1 LPASNTTKNIFITGA
16 SGCVGHYVFDKLVR
30 HPDYH
35 LYLMVRHPEKLRYDP
50 SLFPNVTLI
59 REGLENIKNQSKL
72 LKEMDYLVHSA
83 AGWGVTSHNFEHSI
97 DLFNQ
102 LDPARCQKVIYFST
116 ASILGV
122 DNKVNDRV
130 GEVGTPYIKGK
141 YLFHKELPKLAV
153 YDKTVS
159 LYPTWVLGGDDRHPY
174 SHAMEGLKNSRKWLW
189 LLRFLSAD
197 FTFHFIHAEDIAL
210 IVEHLLEYAA
220 EEREFVLGN
229 RAISVDQL
237 IQELCDHYRA
247 KRYFSVRIF
256 PELIKSIAF
265 LTGKKISDWDKYC
278 LEQKNFIYRTVNPAD
293 FGMSPVFP
301 KISQVLESLR

>member
-1 LPASNTTKNIFITGA
+1 MKKIFITGA
-16 SGCVGHYVFDKLVR
+16 SGCVGHYVFDKLVK

-35 LYLMVRHPEKLRYDP
+35 LYLMVRNPNKLRYDP
-50 SLFPNVTLI
+50 SLFPNVTVV
-59 REGLENIKNQSKL
+59 EEDIKDIGKRSDL
-72 LKEMDYLVHSA
+72 LKEIDVLIHVA
-83 AGWGVTSHNFEHSI
+83 AGWGVTSHNFEHSV

-116 ASILGV
+116 ASILGP

-174 SHAMEGLKNSRKWLW
+174 SHAMEGLKGACKWLW

-197 FTFHFIHAEDIAL
+197 FTFHFIHAADIAL
-210 IVEHLLEYAA
+210 IVEHLLENAA
-220 EEREFVLGN
+220 AEREFVLGN
-229 RAISVDQL
+229 KAITVDQL
-237 IQELCDHYRA
+237 IQQICDYYKA
-247 KRYFSVRIF
+247 IRYFKVVIS
-256 PELIKSIAF
+256 PEF
-265 LTGKKISDWDKYC
+265 LKGTASLFGKKLSDWDNYC
-278 LEQKNFIYRTVNPAD
+278 LEHKHFTYKVTKPED
-293 FGMSPVFP
+293 FGLSSNFST
-301 KISQVLESLR
+301 ISQILQSIS